1 MIKGGNIFYRNE
13 IKVVFR
19 DYEKE
24 EDLKIGKKSGEKIE
38 KNGKKSRRTII
49 ILNNNHTQETYLL
62 IILVFFI
69 ETLFLT

>member
-1 MIKGGNIFYRNE
+1 MELELERWYLTMIKGGNIFYRNE

-38 KNGKKSRRTII
+38 KNGKKRKKIKK
-49 ILNNNHTQETYLL
+49 NNNKT
-62 IILVFFI
+62 
-69 ETLFLT
+69 